1 MSQISIDPL
10 SISKIYGSQVSFI
23 HIRSTI
29 FKGSISAPYM
39 YKRHLSTEAINQS
52 INQSDSKLSTMA
64 KTKELFKDVRDKIV
78 DLHTAGMGYKTITKQ
93 LDEKVTTVGAN
104 ICKWKEHKITVNLAR
119 SGAPRKISPRGVS
132 VIMRTVR
139 NQHRTTREYLVNDLK
154 AVTKKTFGN
163 TLRREGLKS
172 SSARKVPL
180 LQKAHVQTRLKFAND
195 SEKNWVKVLWSD

>member
-1 MSQISIDPL
+1 MIPYQSARFMAPRCLLYILGALFLRDQSQLLTCIKDTCPQ
-10 SISKIYGSQVSFI
+10 K
-23 HIRSTI
+23 
-29 FKGSISAPYM
+29 
-39 YKRHLSTEAINQS
+39 QS

-64 KTKELFKDVRDKIV
+64 KTKELFKEVRDKIA

-93 LDEKVTTVGAN
+93 LCEKVQTVGAI

-132 VIMRTVR
+132 MIMITVR
-139 NQHRTTREYLVNDLK
+139 NQHRTTREDLINDLK

-172 SSARKVPL
+172 CSARKVPL